1 MCRATTSSA
10 ARACSLFLALWLQAS
25 PVIRWVIGELNGG
38 NLPAIVIRIGGIS
51 AALLGGAEAMSG
63 ATTWVSSTNPP
74 SGTRAADLRL
84 AVGAVGEIVGKTS
97 TEDLLDSIFSQFC
110 IGE

>member
-1 MCRATTSSA
+1 MPSIIVRC
-10 ARACSLFLALWLQAS
+10 CSVFISLWLQAS
-25 PVIRWVIGELNGG
+25 TVIRWVAGEFNAG
-38 NLPAIVIRIGGIS
+38 NLSAIIIRVGGVS
-51 AALLGGAEAMSG
+51 AGLLGGAQAMSG

-74 SGTRAADLRL
+74 AGAGAADLRL

-110 IGE
+110 IGK